1 MLREPEIL
9 DDGTVCEFT
18 INALLKSRMI
28 KFDESE
34 LKMGTERD
42 ASGSRSKTH
51 TNLNLNR
58 GGSRHTRSSFHI
70 TGGMGVTGGGE
81 MIPPLIIFS
90 SSAAKEEN
98 LAVQDGW
105 VASFGKTK
113 GKYGHRR
120 PIERTPYIAVRNSG
134 SIDNK
139 LFREY
144 VETVIFDLYPPETVS
159 LEIKVDDHGRL
170 KNGSV
175 LFTCELG
182 RTGWRALMTK
192 VGMIG
197 RWR

>member
-1 MLREPEIL
+1 
-9 DDGTVCEFT
+9 
-18 INALLKSRMI
+18 
-28 KFDESE
+28 
-34 LKMGTERD
+34 
-42 ASGSRSKTH
+42 
-51 TNLNLNR
+51 
-58 GGSRHTRSSFHI
+58 
-70 TGGMGVTGGGE
+70 MGVTGGGE

-113 GKYGHRR
+113 GKYGHSR
-120 PIERTPYIAVRNSG
+120 PIERMSYIAVRNSG
-134 SIDNK
+134 SMDGK
-139 LFREY
+139 LFSEY

-197 RWR
+197 RWK